1 MAIRVRRKEVDLLSP
16 RSTWRWSQG
25 LGYGLKIPRAD
36 KGKAKVAVERC
47 AQFCQFYRLAPG
59 GGECI

>member
-36 KGKAKVAVERC
+36 KGKAKVAFELC
-47 AQFCQFYRLAPG
+47 PQLAHWYRLAPG